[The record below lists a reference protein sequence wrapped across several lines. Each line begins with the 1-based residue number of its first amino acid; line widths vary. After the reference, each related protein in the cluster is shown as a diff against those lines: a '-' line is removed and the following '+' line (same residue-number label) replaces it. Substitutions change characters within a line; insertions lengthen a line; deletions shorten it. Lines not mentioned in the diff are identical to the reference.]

1 MYCFICFMCLCG
13 QLWGVNMYKVKYSNC
28 KICKSITLKFKDYK
42 EINRYFEKYDLEV
55 ADGSK
60 IIRGDDCKL
69 KITEI

>member
-1 MYCFICFMCLCG
+1 MYE
-13 QLWGVNMYKVKYSNC
+13 VKYSNF
-28 KICKSITLKFKDYK
+28 KVCKSIFLLFKDYK

-60 IIRGDDCKL
+60 IIRTDDCKV